1 MNSLILGFLLLAVVS
16 LGLFVGDFTSNKE
29 ETR

>member
-1 MNSLILGFLLLAVVS
+1 MNTLALGFLLLAVVS
-16 LGLFVGDFTSNKE
+16 FGIMIGDFTSNKE

>member
-1 MNSLILGFLLLAVVS
+1 MNPGVLGFLLLVVVS

>member
-1 MNSLILGFLLLAVVS
+1 MNTVALGFLLLVVVS
-16 LGLFVGDFTSNKE
+16 FSLMFGDFTSNKE